1 MTVHHP
7 DRLPPPLL
15 PPGGGSHS
23 HPIGATVL
31 SAFMYLLNHPV
42 AFYTGDGLLVV
53 VLLAVLAY
61 NLRPDRDGD
70 DQ

>member
-1 MTVHHP
+1 M
-7 DRLPPPLL
+7 L
-15 PPGGGSHS
+15 
-23 HPIGATVL
+23 A
-31 SAFMYLLNHPV
+31 AFMYLLNHPV
-42 AFYTGDGLLVV
+42 EFYAGDGLLVV